1 MTLLELLQLV
11 RKHLKLMIVLPIVC
25 ALATAVV
32 CFVALP
38 NTYTASTSMYVL
50 AKQSSAN
57 SDNAANYSNLN
68 ASQMM
73 ANDVSTLLK
82 SDRIEADTAKD
93 LHLESLKGYST
104 KVTSETT
111 SRVIT
116 LSVAGTD
123 PDIAAT
129 IANDMASNV
138 SKVAQQVMDVQS
150 VNVIDQ
156 ATAPTA
162 PSGPNRPM
170 YIAVALLAGLFVAI
184 AIVVVSDML
193 NTKVRNADEIDGI
206 FATLFF
212 ERLHL
217 PEASGTPE
225 SIVKQLGEEI
235 NDCQKKIEQKE
246 EEITRCW
253 AEQKEGCSETYQQ
266 LKCHEEA
273 FDLRH

>member
-1 MTLLELLQLV
+1 MTLLELLQLM

-116 LSVAGTD
+116 LSVTGTD

-162 PSGPNRPM
+162 PPP
-170 YIAVALLAGLFVAI
+170 AP
-184 AIVVVSDML
+184 IVPCTSPSRCSPACSSPSPSSWCPICS
-193 NTKVRNADEIDGI
+193 TRRC
-206 FATLFF
+206 AT
-212 ERLHL
+212 
-217 PEASGTPE
+217 P
-225 SIVKQLGEEI
+225 
-235 NDCQKKIEQKE
+235 
-246 EEITRCW
+246 TRSKTCW
-253 AEQKEGCSETYQQ
+253 ACPSSAACLLSREVNKLWLAN
-266 LKCHEEA
+266 LKAATIWRC
-273 FDLRH
+273 RTPRRP

>member
-1 MTLLELLQLV
+1 MTLLELLQLM

-25 ALATAVV
+25 ALATALV

-116 LSVAGTD
+116 LSVTGTD

-184 AIVVVSDML
+184 AIVVVQRRPCHRVL
-193 NTKVRNADEIDGI
+193 GHARVPGRVRHAQPHAGRHARRALHGRSVLGA
-206 FATLFF
+206 FRYHAHPAGH
-212 ERLHL
+212 RLHQHREHV
-217 PEASGTPE
+217 PA
-225 SIVKQLGEEI
+225 
-235 NDCQKKIEQKE
+235 
-246 EEITRCW
+246 RC
-253 AEQKEGCSETYQQ
+253 
-266 LKCHEEA
+266 
-273 FDLRH
+273 

>member
-1 MTLLELLQLV
+1 MTLLELLQLM

-93 LHLESLKGYST
+93 LHLESLKAYKVS
-104 KVTSETT
+104 VTSETT

-116 LSVAGTD
+116 RSVTGTD

-138 SKVAQQVMDVQS
+138 S
-150 VNVIDQ
+150 
-156 ATAPTA
+156 
-162 PSGPNRPM
+162 
-170 YIAVALLAGLFVAI
+170 
-184 AIVVVSDML
+184 
-193 NTKVRNADEIDGI
+193 
-206 FATLFF
+206 
-212 ERLHL
+212 
-217 PEASGTPE
+217 
-225 SIVKQLGEEI
+225 
-235 NDCQKKIEQKE
+235 
-246 EEITRCW
+246 
-253 AEQKEGCSETYQQ
+253 
-266 LKCHEEA
+266 
-273 FDLRH
+273 

>member
-1 MTLLELLQLV
+1 MTLLELLQLM

-116 LSVAGTD
+116 LSVTGTD

-129 IANDMASNV
+129 IAND
-138 SKVAQQVMDVQS
+138 
-150 VNVIDQ
+150 IDQ
-156 ATAPTA
+156 ATAPTT

-193 NTKVRNADEIDGI
+193 NTKVRNADEIEDLLG
-206 FATLFF
+206 
-212 ERLHL
+212 L
-217 PEASGTPE
+217 PVIGRMPA
-225 SIVKQLGEEI
+225 VKGG
-235 NDCQKKIEQKE
+235 K
-246 EEITRCW
+246 
-253 AEQKEGCSETYQQ
+253 
-266 LKCHEEA
+266 
-273 FDLRH
+273 